1 MQLKKLIYSILLG
14 SVTLSAAGSSQYVG
28 VSFVGGHSLI
38 DQKVSVHGQGSQ
50 TNAIDPNLY
59 GGKINLGID
68 NGENVRTNIYLGIEK
83 FDKDIYS
90 DVAKDDVVLASGRD
104 GLLWSVGFDIIKGYD
119 IESDYEPYLLG
130 GADFGF
136 MPVDGYAQKWPKNV
150 GLKFGGG
157 SFLHMGDALELQM
170 GAYYKYRIWGDYN
183 LDTPTTT
190 NVNLSDHSLM
200 FELGLNFHY

>member
-1 MQLKKLIYSILLG
+1 MQLKKLICSILFG
-14 SVTLSAAGSSQYVG
+14 SVSLSAAGSSQYMG
-28 VSFVGGHSLI
+28 VSFIGGHAWI
-38 DQKVSVHGQGSQ
+38 DQEVSAYGSRS
-50 TNAIDPNLY
+50 TSEAIDPNLY
-59 GGKINLGID
+59 GGKINLGVD

-90 DVAKDDVVLASGRD
+90 NLTKGGRD

-119 IESDYEPYLLG
+119 IESSYEPYLLG
-130 GADFGF
+130 GVDYAF

-157 SFLHMGDALELQM
+157 TFFHMGDGLELQM
-170 GAYYKYRIWGDYN
+170 GAYYKYRIWGNYN

-190 NVNLSDHSLM
+190 NVDLSDHSLM